1 MPMLEFQQIK
11 EQYPENLQRFE
22 RAILREYLQY
32 KILQAIFDSKH
43 ASKLAFLGETA
54 LRIVYGNT
62 RFSEDIDL
70 DNFGLSWSEFEE
82 VMDKVSRFLS
92 LEGFEVEVKNVEK
105 GAYHCNLRFPELLY
119 EQGISPFPGEKIL
132 VQVDTTCQGYEYQ
145 PENFLLNK
153 FDVFTEIRVTPLDI
167 LLSQKIYTAVNRKR
181 PKGRDFYDIT
191 FLASRTKPDYGFL
204 YQKLGVNNENEL
216 KDKIQSRIADYDFK
230 AIADDVTPFLIN
242 QNEVKRVE
250 KFPEF
255 WAQVNLEKGFAH

>member
-1 MPMLEFQQIK
+1 MLEFQQIK

-22 RAILREYLQY
+22 RLILREYLQY

-43 ASKLAFLGETA
+43 ASKLAFLGGTA

-70 DNFGLSWSEFEE
+70 DNFGLSWEKFEE
-82 VMDKVSRFLS
+82 VIDKVNRFLS
-92 LEGFEVEVKNVEK
+92 LEGFEVEVKNVKK
-105 GAYHCNLRFPELLY
+105 GTYHCDLRFPKLLY
-119 EQGISPFPGEKIL
+119 DEGLSPLPGEKLLI
-132 VQVDTTCQGYEYQ
+132 QVDTTAQGYKYQ
-145 PENFLLNK
+145 PEVILLNK
-153 FDVFTEIRVTPLDI
+153 FDVFAEIRVTPLDT

-204 YQKLGVNNENEL
+204 KQKMDVDTEDKL
-216 KDKIQSRIADYDFK
+216 KEEISSRIADYDFT
-230 AIADDVTPFLIN
+230 AIADDVAPFLIN
-242 QNEVKRVE
+242 QNEIKRVE

-255 WAQVNLEKGFAH
+255 WEQAKI